1 MKEEKNQNQNP
12 AQGGGELKTADGIE
26 ISETQKESLL
36 MILGNCKT
44 SRLESIGKKELVTR
58 VTENFIKSNTK
69 DDIDAFIR
77 HHVVIGLSKLFT
89 SIL

>member
-1 MKEEKNQNQNP
+1 MEEEKNQNQNP
-12 AQGGGELKTADGIE
+12 AQGGGLKTADGIE

-44 SRLESIGKKELVTR
+44 SRLESIGMKELVTR

>member
-1 MKEEKNQNQNP
+1 
-12 AQGGGELKTADGIE
+12 
-26 ISETQKESLL
+26 

-44 SRLESIGKKELVTR
+44 SRLESIGIKELVTR

-89 SIL
+89 SIP